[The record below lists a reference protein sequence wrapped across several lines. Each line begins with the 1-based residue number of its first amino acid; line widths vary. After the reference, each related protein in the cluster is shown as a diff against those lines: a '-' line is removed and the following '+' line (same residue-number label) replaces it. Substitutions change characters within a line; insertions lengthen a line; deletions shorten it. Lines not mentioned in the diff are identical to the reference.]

1 MSANERSTIPM
12 SQHVARSLQQASRAL
27 GVRDPMPY
35 LEGLIQRSFSQPDDD
50 VRYAYNRLAPG
61 AVPYEP
67 SFSES
72 EPQALRFTIEP
83 LGPDASPMARR
94 DEATREMRR
103 LISPVFGRDSLK
115 WFDARSEAW
124 RGFSGLGWMNYGAWF
139 GSAFDEDGLY
149 ATKIY
154 YELAPQQIEALAP
167 GLARITRDAMD
178 IMPGLA
184 PIFTSIGCK
193 RETGSQ
199 RVTFMH
205 RGSLSLNNLGPLMNH
220 LGIGH
225 QLPSLMR
232 TIGVALGGRFELPQG
247 AVLIGLRETQSGIE
261 LKLEVLLAAL
271 PDLPSRFLDLLRLGL
286 AERPRQLVALERW
299 LGAFGVEDAQE
310 GGNFSVLSVRVTPKS
325 PARISLYV
333 RPIEF
338 ELRDTLSQQRVAA

>member
-1 MSANERSTIPM
+1 MPDRSTTPM
-12 SQHVARSLQQASRAL
+12 ADHVVKSLRSASQAL
-27 GVRDPMPY
+27 GVRDPVPY
-35 LEGLIQRSFSQPDDD
+35 LDGLIQRSFAQPDDD
-50 VRYAYNRLAPG
+50 VRYAQNHLAPG
-61 AVPYEP
+61 AVAYEP
-67 SFSES
+67 SFSET

-103 LISPVFGRDSLK
+103 LVSPTFGRDSLR

-124 RGFSGLGWMNYGAWF
+124 RGFSGMGWMRYGAWF

-154 YELAPQQIEALAP
+154 YELQPQQIEALAP
-167 GLARITRDAMD
+167 SLARLTLEAME
-178 IMPGLA
+178 IMPCLA

-193 RETGSQ
+193 RDTGSQ

-205 RGSLSLNNLGPLMNH
+205 RGVLSLNNLGPLMNH

-261 LKLEVLLAAL
+261 LKVEVLLAAL
-271 PDLPSRFLDLLRLGL
+271 PDLPVRFLDLLRLGL
-286 AERPRQLVALERW
+286 AERPRQLGALERW
-299 LGAFGVEDAQE
+299 LSAFGVDDAQE

-325 PARISLYV
+325 SARISLYV

-338 ELRDTLSQQRVAA
+338 EMRDTLQERMAA